1 MKRFAQ
7 KLAVLVLGFL
17 VCCTCVTAQETQ
29 REKNRST
36 QATVTGGTG
45 LFSVYDASTLRR
57 GEFNVSYFYNN
68 FDRDP
73 GDVDISQN
81 ILNVGVGLTDRI
93 ELFASSIFRQ
103 QLSTSDVTG
112 ISGFYL
118 PNVVFPGRFATA
130 TPTGSVTDPPPFVTY
145 PGFVNA
151 LGQPING
158 ATVGG
163 ILPGA
168 PGTFGTV
175 PGYLNDYPFFG
186 RSKHKV
192 GNTTV
197 GMKYRFNSQDAPIGL
212 ALIGFVDIPS
222 FTADSVFRDG
232 LGGGIVSGSGAG
244 DIDFGGIL
252 AVTPRFKLATVSMNF
267 GLVKTGDPEDRFTYI
282 DRRNKAI
289 ASVAVDIPFNDR
301 VQFVSELVS
310 TNYFGSGTPNLN
322 SVNPLDVTVGARFV
336 PFGKNHKTFFSFG
349 GAYRYMLTNS
359 NDRRADGGDFHGMVG
374 HVTLGYR
381 KIEKPDPCLGNV
393 APTVTLS
400 ADKLA
405 VKEKSKDVVTAT
417 VTATDPDAADS
428 TLTYR
433 WFATSG
439 DLKGE
444 GTSVTWTP
452 GITAPGNVLITVNVA
467 DSCGHSINKEVS
479 VIVEKVN
486 HCPTVTVTASP
497 GSIQE
502 GSDQPFTFTAVGKDD
517 DDDKLAY
524 KWTASRGRI
533 EGRGSKVTV
542 NTQGVSA
549 GTITVSVVA
558 NDKTCDST
566 PASTTVE
573 IIAPPPPPPV
583 RTFTCD
589 TMMFKKNISRIDNQC
604 KAVLDEV
611 ASTLQSDPTA
621 VCLIDG
627 HAETGEKAG
636 TAQARAEKAREYLTS
651 KGIDANR
658 VEVRNFDD
666 SRPDAAGNHRRII
679 ISVVPE
685 GAKRPE

>member
-45 LFSVYDASTLRR
+45 LFSVYDASTLKR

-244 DIDFGGIL
+244 DIDFGGI
-252 AVTPRFKLATVSMNF
+252 
-267 GLVKTGDPEDRFTYI
+267 
-282 DRRNKAI
+282 
-289 ASVAVDIPFNDR
+289 
-301 VQFVSELVS
+301 
-310 TNYFGSGTPNLN
+310 
-322 SVNPLDVTVGARFV
+322 
-336 PFGKNHKTFFSFG
+336 
-349 GAYRYMLTNS
+349 
-359 NDRRADGGDFHGMVG
+359 
-374 HVTLGYR
+374 
-381 KIEKPDPCLGNV
+381 
-393 APTVTLS
+393 
-400 ADKLA
+400 
-405 VKEKSKDVVTAT
+405 
-417 VTATDPDAADS
+417 
-428 TLTYR
+428 
-433 WFATSG
+433 
-439 DLKGE
+439 
-444 GTSVTWTP
+444 
-452 GITAPGNVLITVNVA
+452 
-467 DSCGHSINKEVS
+467 
-479 VIVEKVN
+479 
-486 HCPTVTVTASP
+486 
-497 GSIQE
+497 
-502 GSDQPFTFTAVGKDD
+502 
-517 DDDKLAY
+517 
-524 KWTASRGRI
+524 
-533 EGRGSKVTV
+533 
-542 NTQGVSA
+542 
-549 GTITVSVVA
+549 
-558 NDKTCDST
+558 
-566 PASTTVE
+566 
-573 IIAPPPPPPV
+573 
-583 RTFTCD
+583 
-589 TMMFKKNISRIDNQC
+589 
-604 KAVLDEV
+604 
-611 ASTLQSDPTA
+611 
-621 VCLIDG
+621 
-627 HAETGEKAG
+627 
-636 TAQARAEKAREYLTS
+636 
-651 KGIDANR
+651 
-658 VEVRNFDD
+658 
-666 SRPDAAGNHRRII
+666 
-679 ISVVPE
+679 
-685 GAKRPE
+685 